1 MSPRCGFLCLSPSNL
16 VCTPHPQPG
25 GLQSSGSS
33 PPRPPRVPRGAGRP
47 PSPSQPREKGFPGP
61 SRVVSREQ
69 HGGCFH
75 PEMGRVLRSPFPVS
89 VSPGSVNGIHP

>member
-47 PSPSQPREKGFPGP
+47 PSPSQPLGKDSQDRAGWSLGSNTGAVFTQKWAEFSVLRFLSPC
-61 SRVVSREQ
+61 
-69 HGGCFH
+69 H
-75 PEMGRVLRSPFPVS
+75 RVL
-89 VSPGSVNGIHP
+89 